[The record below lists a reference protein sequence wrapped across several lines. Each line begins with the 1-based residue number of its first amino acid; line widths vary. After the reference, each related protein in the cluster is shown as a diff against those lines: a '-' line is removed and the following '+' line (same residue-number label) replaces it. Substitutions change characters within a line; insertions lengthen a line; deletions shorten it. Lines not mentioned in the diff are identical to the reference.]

1 MTRPIGYF
9 VHHQGRGHAE
19 RCAAVVNALPESQP
33 VTVFCAKPDIFPA
46 FTRAVEVI
54 TLPSLFEAT
63 GAEDIN
69 DTTSA
74 PDMVHCAPL
83 GWPGIRQAMAQLA
96 AWFASA
102 NPVLMISDVSAEVA
116 QLARICS
123 VPHVKVLQH
132 GQRGDPGHQAAYDG
146 AVGLLCPAA
155 KALAQP
161 DWPARHMAKTHFA
174 GGLGVDVKRPDPAR
188 RDRLR
193 ERLGVGP
200 EQRMVLVMSGG
211 GGTGFASAP
220 FGIAARA
227 MPETA
232 FITIGRMARDWH
244 ATEPAN
250 LRHHGWVENAA
261 DYLAAADMV
270 VASTGNTTCHQILA
284 AETPWLAV
292 PEWRYFDEQVEKAEA
307 LARAGA
313 AHHLPHFPSSAA
325 AWRRAIQDTFDAH
338 DPALQRA
345 LVNEDA
351 AVETANWLIGLT
363 DQLLSETPRITGD
376 LHDVVHPIRA

>member
-74 PDMVHCAPL
+74 PDTVHCAPL

-155 KALAQP
+155 MALAQP
-161 DWPARHMAKTHFA
+161 DWPARHMEKTHFA

-188 RDRLR
+188 RAMLR

-232 FITIGRMARDWH
+232 FIT
-244 ATEPAN
+244 
-250 LRHHGWVENAA
+250 
-261 DYLAAADMV
+261 
-270 VASTGNTTCHQILA
+270 
-284 AETPWLAV
+284 
-292 PEWRYFDEQVEKAEA
+292 
-307 LARAGA
+307 
-313 AHHLPHFPSSAA
+313 
-325 AWRRAIQDTFDAH
+325 
-338 DPALQRA
+338 
-345 LVNEDA
+345 
-351 AVETANWLIGLT
+351 
-363 DQLLSETPRITGD
+363 
-376 LHDVVHPIRA
+376 

>member
-19 RCAAVVNALPESQP
+19 RCAAVVNALPADQP
-33 VTVFCAKPDIFPA
+33 VAVFCAKPDIFPA
-46 FTRAVEVI
+46 FTRPVEMI
-54 TLPSLFEAT
+54 ALPSLFEPT
-63 GAEDIN
+63 GQEDIH
-69 DTTSA
+69 DTTTA
-74 PDMVHCAPL
+74 PDTVHCAPL
-83 GWPGIRQAMAQLA
+83 GWPGIRRAMAQLA
-96 AWFASA
+96 GWFDSA

-132 GQRGDPGHQAAYDG
+132 GLRGDPGHQAAYDG
-146 AVGLLCPAA
+146 AVGLLCPGAE
-155 KALAQP
+155 ALAQP
-161 DWPARHMAKTHFA
+161 DWPKRHRTKTHFA
-174 GGLGVDVKRPDPAR
+174 GGLGVDVKRPDAAR
-188 RDRLR
+188 RRAARETLEIAADQRLI
-193 ERLGVGP
+193 V
-200 EQRMVLVMSGG
+200 VMSGG

-232 FITIGRMARDWH
+232 FVTIGQMARDWH

-250 LRHHGWVENAA
+250 LQHHGWVDNAA
-261 DYLAAADMV
+261 DYLDAADMV

-292 PEWRYFDEQVEKAEA
+292 PEWRYFDEQVEKAKA

-313 AHHLPHFPSSAA
+313 AHHLPSFPASAGAWHA
-325 AWRRAIQDTFDAH
+325 AIELTFKTH
-338 DPALQRA
+338 NPGRQRA
-345 LVNEDA
+345 LVDA
-351 AVETANWLIGLT
+351 NAAAGTAQWLKDLT
-363 DQLLSETPRITGD
+363 RSLLAQTFNDTGD

>member
-19 RCAAVVNALPESQP
+19 RCASVVNALPDSQP

-46 FTRAVEVI
+46 FTRPVELI
-54 TLPSLFEAT
+54 TLPSLFEPT
-63 GAEDIN
+63 GAEDIH
-69 DTTSA
+69 DTTTA
-74 PDMVHCAPL
+74 PDTVHCAPL
-83 GWPGIRQAMAQLA
+83 GWPGIRQAMAQLVS
-96 AWFASA
+96 WFASA
-102 NPVLMISDVSAEVA
+102 NPVLMICDVSAEVA
-116 QLARICS
+116 QLARLCS

-132 GQRGDPGHQAAYDG
+132 GRRNDPGHQAAYDG
-146 AVGLLCPAA
+146 AVGLLCPGAR
-155 KALAQP
+155 ALAQP
-161 DWPARHMAKTHFA
+161 DWPARHMSKTHFA
-174 GGLGVDVKRPDPAR
+174 GGLGVEIKRPDAATRAAAR
-188 RDRLR
+188 AQ
-193 ERLGVGP
+193 LGIASDQQLV
-200 EQRMVLVMSGG
+200 VVMSGG

-232 FITIGRMARDWH
+232 FITIGQMARDWH

-250 LRHHGWVENAA
+250 LQHHGWVKNAA
-261 DYLAAADMV
+261 EYLAAADMV

-292 PEWRYFDEQVEKAEA
+292 PEWRYFDEQIEKAQA

-313 AHHLPHFPSSAA
+313 AHHLAHFPSSVE
-325 AWRRAIQDTFDAH
+325 AWRTAIGTTIDAH

-345 LVNEDA
+345 LVNENA
-351 AVETANWLIGLT
+351 ASETAQWLAGLA
-363 DQLLSETPRITGD
+363 DQLLFETSNEIGD

>member
-19 RCAAVVNALPESQP
+19 RCAAVVNALPESQS

-46 FTRAVEVI
+46 FTRPVEMI
-54 TLPSLFEAT
+54 SLPSLFEPS
-63 GAEDIN
+63 GQEDIH
-69 DTTSA
+69 DKTTA
-74 PDMVHCAPL
+74 PDTVHCAPL

-96 AWFASA
+96 GWFASA

-116 QLARICS
+116 QLARLCS

-132 GQRGDPGHQAAYDG
+132 GLRDDPGHRAAYDG
-146 AVGLLCPAA
+146 AVGLLCPGAE
-155 KALAQP
+155 ALAQP
-161 DWPARHMAKTHFA
+161 DWPERHLAKSHFA
-174 GGLGVDVKRPDPAR
+174 GGLGVDVQRPDPAR
-188 RDRLR
+188 RAAARSA
-193 ERLGVGP
+193 LGVSP
-200 EQRMVLVMSGG
+200 DQRLVVVMSGG

-220 FGIAARA
+220 FGISARA

-232 FITIGRMARDWH
+232 FITIGQTARDWH

-250 LRHHGWVENAA
+250 LQHHGWVDNAA

-292 PEWRYFDEQVEKAEA
+292 PEWRYFDEQVEKAKA

-313 AHHLPHFPSSAA
+313 AHHLPHFPASAGQ
-325 AWRRAIQDTFDAH
+325 WKTAIQQTLETH
-338 DPALQRA
+338 DPARQRA
-345 LVNEDA
+345 LVDENA
-351 AVETANWLIGLT
+351 AAGTARWLTGLSDSLLPETSNN
-363 DQLLSETPRITGD
+363 SGD